1 MQTQGGSGSGSK
13 RSLASFVAV
22 GVAIII
28 VVAAWSSLVFA
39 MGTTNPVMIVEGNSM
54 HDYLEDGYLVF
65 VKSVSAQEIEEADI
79 IIFYSHYYDKSII
92 HRVKE
97 IVYNDK
103 GDLTGFV
110 TKGDNNMVAD
120 PGIALPENV
129 NGKVVG
135 FIPYLGSFLKFLKSQ
150 IGITLMAIIIVFL
163 FVWSLMDGRKEQP
176 KAEAPAP
183 QTNSLCPLNL

>member
-1 MQTQGGSGSGSK
+1 MKTISIRPFSMQTQGGSGSGSK
-13 RSLASFVAV
+13 RSLTSFVAV

-54 HDYLEDGYLVF
+54 HDYLEDGDLVF
-65 VKSVSAQEIEEADI
+65 VKSVSAQEIKEADI

-97 IVYNDK
+97 IVYDDK

-110 TKGDNNMVAD
+110 TKGDNNIVAD
-120 PGIALPENV
+120 P
-129 NGKVVG
+129 
-135 FIPYLGSFLKFLKSQ
+135 
-150 IGITLMAIIIVFL
+150 
-163 FVWSLMDGRKEQP
+163 
-176 KAEAPAP
+176 
-183 QTNSLCPLNL
+183 